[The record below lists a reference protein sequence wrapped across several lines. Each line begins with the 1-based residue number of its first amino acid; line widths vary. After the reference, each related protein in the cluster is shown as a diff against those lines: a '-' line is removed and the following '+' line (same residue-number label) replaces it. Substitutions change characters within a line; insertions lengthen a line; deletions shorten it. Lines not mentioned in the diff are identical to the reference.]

1 MSVCFDSAS
10 RLFSLF
16 GTTCPNMVNTH
27 RPAVQRCFVVK
38 QFPFSRA
45 RIMDGA
51 STCGYPVS
59 THLSAS
65 RVRSEHNKPCLFSQF
80 LRVTMDFRSFPF
92 IPHVSAVSC
101 RTLGSTWSSCDGFRR
116 VSRCS
121 QAIRVQLW
129 SFLFYLC
136 SFSFSFICYVFFF
149 SFSLASVVRSRWN
162 RFGTYF
168 PFYLYNLV

>member
-38 QFPFSRA
+38 QFPFSWA
-45 RIMDGA
+45 RIVDGA

-65 RVRSEHNKPCLFSQF
+65 RVRSKHNKPCSFSQF

-92 IPHVSAVSC
+92 IPRVSAVSC

-129 SFLFYLC
+129 IFLC